1 MATTYALRPI
11 SPVVFNEGFRYVT
24 NPLAAAQDF
33 KKGAPALLNTT
44 GTVAEAGVDPALILG
59 FFTADAEQYDWKDDT
74 LGTVAPA
81 VPVAL
86 STHVFRGTLKGTFA
100 AADVGA
106 SFGLTEQAGDIW
118 TVDRAKT
125 GGDARVIILSVED
138 DVAAGDIDVP
148 VTFAVISANRQ
159 VVI

>member
-11 SPVVFNEGFRYVT
+11 SPVIFNEGYRYV
-24 NPLAAAQDF
+24 NPPLAAAQDF

-44 GTVAEAGVDPALILG
+44 GTVQEAGADPATILG
-59 FFTADAEQYDWKDDT
+59 FFTADAAQYDWKDDT
-74 LGTVAPA
+74 LGTVNPS

-106 SFGLTEQAGDIW
+106 SFGLTEQAGGIW

-138 DVAAGDIDVP
+138 GVAVADIDVP
-148 VTFAVISANRQ
+148 VTFSVLSANRQ